1 MDFVVTAVIVALVIA
16 APLLVL
22 TWYQRRLRRR
32 LEPAIASGTPA
43 EIGWPDVQPVDRL
56 IWAEQ
61 SAAVEVTV
69 RCREERDHRVFG
81 WLWYL
86 VSGGGLVEYR
96 AGRVSV
102 FGPPD
107 ILEPDS
113 EQFEAISGPRGV
125 LAAFESRSRL
135 SWEPAGFVWN
145 GETYSVSGTGAF
157 QAWIHGDVTER
168 AVWSNLGKRQSDNV
182 YFALQ
187 RDSADEEA
195 AETAG
200 DLLLGIWTDAISL
213 HPLSQR
219 LPADAIRI
227 VRPDE
232 NLAGEKS

>member
-1 MDFVVTAVIVALVIA
+1 MDVVITVVVVILVIA
-16 APLLVL
+16 TPLLVL

-32 LEPAIASGTPA
+32 LELATASGPPA
-43 EIGWPDVQPVDRL
+43 EIGWPDVQPGDRL

-69 RCREERDHRVFG
+69 RCREERDHRVYG

-86 VSGGGLVEYR
+86 VAGGGLVEYR

-107 ILEPDS
+107 ILQADTQ
-113 EQFEAISGPRGV
+113 QFEAVSGPRGV
-125 LAAFESRSRL
+125 LAAFESGSRL
-135 SWEPAGFVWN
+135 SWEPAAFVWN

-157 QAWIHGDVTER
+157 QAWIQGDLAKR
-168 AVWSNLGKRQSDNV
+168 AIWPNLGKRQSDNV

-187 RDSADEEA
+187 RDTA
-195 AETAG
+195 AEDAAEAEG
-200 DLLLGIWTDAISL
+200 DILLGIWTDAIAL
-213 HPLSQR
+213 HPLRHR
-219 LPADAIRI
+219 LPAEGVRI